1 MNPSGRVTMT
11 TTSQSM
17 SRLHI
22 FNHGEDPRVVNE
34 GDLLI
39 VSENGLREAG
49 QKSQVDFE
57 LTIRGRD
64 MFIFAKHVEKALKL
78 WDEKIPQ
85 VPVWLS
91 NDEYKFDPIT
101 VAMVGDGSTKK
112 GAKLMKHMVKELR
125 KHKNSNGNGLP
136 PKAKHPIQYIK
147 ARG

>member
-49 QKSQVDFE
+49 QKAQIEFE

-64 MFIFAKHVEKALKL
+64 MFIFQKHVEKAMKL
-78 WDEKIPQ
+78 WDENKDYLLQPATRIITPS
-85 VPVWLS
+85 LS
-91 NDEYKFDPIT
+91 T
-101 VAMVGDGSTKK
+101 VAILDG
-112 GAKLMKHMVKELR
+112 LR
-125 KHKNSNGNGLP
+125 RE
-136 PKAKHPIQYIK
+136 A
-147 ARG
+147 

>member
-22 FNHGEDPRVVNE
+22 YNHGEDPRVVNE

-49 QKSQVDFE
+49 QKAAIDFE

-64 MFIFAKHVEKALKL
+64 MFIFQKHVAKALKL
-78 WDEKIPQ
+78 WDENKDYLMQ
-85 VPVWLS
+85 PVSRIVTPSVSTIAIL
-91 NDEYKFDPIT
+91 
-101 VAMVGDGSTKK
+101 DG
-112 GAKLMKHMVKELR
+112 LR
-125 KHKNSNGNGLP
+125 RE
-136 PKAKHPIQYIK
+136 A
-147 ARG
+147 